1 MKDDVL
7 EVQTFPPEASFGIQ
21 HMAVIWGRPVVQTRG
36 CLGMARRKGWCE
48 DKNPGRLREDTWDG
62 KATLL
67 FFQKRSA
74 LSTRVCHLL

>member
-7 EVQTFPPEASFGIQ
+7 EIQTFPHEASFGIQ

-36 CLGMARRKGWCE
+36 CLGTARRKGWCE
-48 DKNPGRLREDTWDG
+48 DKNPGHREDTGDG